1 MMMAPMGGA
10 PLMMQQPVN
19 LGGGIVY
26 GYPPQPQMMY
36 APQQPVVAS
45 QIMHPQQQQHPQQL
59 RRPVQ
64 DQGNE
69 IPASS
74 IGQINEKDLQA
85 LKETCPSLDD
95 DIIRSVYQ
103 QSGGNLDRAAAQL
116 IEMSSS

>member
-26 GYPPQPQMMY
+26 GY
-36 APQQPVVAS
+36 AS